1 MSPVFAKLT
10 GVAAYLAFITGLG
23 SLCVSL
29 SSHVGTHAVA
39 LVSPYLAGPSE
50 RPITLVERR
59 RREATV
65 AVATVDPPAVELDA
79 PGPSSRPHALVA
91 EMGKAERVELSAVH
105 VDLDVLDAVAIGKA
119 DLLSDVD
126 LVAQTDLAVVATE
139 VRHAGRSRSR
149 QAARPTRVAAAEV
162 FGRGFGVMLRVTR

>member
-39 LVSPYLAGPSE
+39 LVLPYLAGPRE

-79 PGPSSRPHALVA
+79 PGPSSSPHALIA
-91 EMGKAERVELSAVH
+91 EMGKAGRVDLDAVH
-105 VDLDVLDAVAIGKA
+105 VDLDALDAVAFGKV
-119 DLLSDVD
+119 DLLSEVD
-126 LVAQTDLAVVATE
+126 LVAHADLAVTATE
-139 VRHAGRSRSR
+139 VRHAGRSRAR
-149 QAARPTRVAAAEV
+149 QAARPTRIAAADV
-162 FGRGFGVMLRVTR
+162 FGRSFGVMLRVR